1 MRSANRLS
9 CSSLFPTSTTRQS
22 RSSAILDSLNQP
34 SVAPLFDARRP
45 NPMIFTIFGFCSE
58 FAAMTG
64 DAKTNDRVDV
74 PSPWDTSTI
83 AQPETAIPNRQPI
96 RPNTFVWI
104 KTESLLGITSTRPRA
119 TESPHFIEICHGVA
133 AFTRGLL
140 TLFDLTPRRRS
151 IDDKRPGPGASSPL
165 CRASPAKKYPSASQ
179 PPPPSRPICRF
190 RRGCLPRRA
199 ATRFRDSQTDS
210 KRARGH
216 NKVAIVALL
225 RRNHPGGASPK
236 ARPLRRQ
243 S

>member
-74 PSPWDTSTI
+74 PSPWDTSTT
-83 AQPETAIPNRQPI
+83 AQPETAIPNRQPNT
-96 RPNTFVWI
+96 PNTLVRI
-104 KTESLLGITSTRPRA
+104 KTVSLLGITSTRPRA

-140 TLFDLTPRRRS
+140 TLFDLTPRRWS
-151 IDDKRPGPGASSPL
+151 FEDKRPGASSP
-165 CRASPAKKYPSASQ
+165 
-179 PPPPSRPICRF
+179 
-190 RRGCLPRRA
+190 PRRA
-199 ATRFRDSQTDS
+199 TRQ
-210 KRARGH
+210 KGLRARRSLRRHHARVCRARRACQASRAGFLRRGDEDRGDAISRQPNSFKKGADGH
-216 NKVAIVALL
+216 NKPAIVAI
-225 RRNHPGGASPK
+225 
-236 ARPLRRQ
+236 
-243 S
+243 